1 MSGSILEQILAAN
14 ERHRGGQSAPLDPG
28 GPPFLVI
35 SCIDPRLTSFLEPA
49 LGLPRRRAMVIRT
62 AGNRITEQNADVL
75 RSVAAA
81 VYVKGAAEIFV
92 VGHTDCAMANFSAAD
107 VIEAFRRAGIAR
119 SAFGDGDLRE
129 WFGAFSGIREN
140 VVAAVE
146 FLRNAPLL
154 PRSLKVHG
162 LILGLADAKL
172 EVVTDGDATPVVGA
186 APVAE
191 APKTSEPAPP
201 QVPRAAEPPPAI
213 PPVPAAEPDRR
224 TRPIVITGDRQAP
237 EPREEKIP
245 APQTMMDAIIAL
257 RSILVA
263 ERKNPLLK
271 RQMAEFSALVRR
283 EKNPAR
289 IVAALESALKDV
301 REQYPQLPGILSF
314 LRASLESRGME
325 GRITEFMRRIVD

>member
-14 ERHRGGQSAPLDPG
+14 ERYRAGRSEPLDPG

-75 RSVAAA
+75 RSVATA
-81 VYVKGAAEIFV
+81 VYVKGATEIFV
-92 VGHTDCAMANFSAAD
+92 VGHTECAMAHFSAAD

-146 FLRNAPLL
+146 FLRRTPVI

-162 LILGLADAKL
+162 LILSPADAAL
-172 EVVTDGDATPVVGA
+172 EVVADGDA

-191 APKTSEPAPP
+191 PPKTVEPAAPE
-201 QVPRAAEPPPAI
+201 VPRPAETAPAI
-213 PPVPAAEPDRR
+213 PPVPAASPQQRA
-224 TRPIVITGDRQAP
+224 RPVVISGDRSAP
-237 EPREEKIP
+237 AARADGIP
-245 APQTMMDAIIAL
+245 APQTLMDAILAL
-257 RSILVA
+257 RGVLVA

-271 RQMAEFSALVRR
+271 HQMAEFSALVRR

-289 IVAALESALKDV
+289 ILAALETALKDV
-301 REQYPQLPGILSF
+301 RERYPQLPGILSF

-325 GRITEFMRRIVD
+325 GRVTELMRRIVD

>member
-14 ERHRGGQSAPLDPG
+14 ERYRAGQSAPLDPG
-28 GPPFLVI
+28 GPPFLVV

-49 LGLPRRRAMVIRT
+49 LGLPRRRAMVLRT
-62 AGNRITEQNADVL
+62 AGNRITEQNADIL

-81 VYVKGAAEIFV
+81 VYVKGATEIFV
-92 VGHTDCAMANFSAAD
+92 VGHTECAMANFSAAD

-140 VVAAVE
+140 VIAAVE
-146 FLRNAPLL
+146 FLRRTPLI
-154 PRSLKVHG
+154 PRSLRVHG

-172 EVVTDGDATPVVGA
+172 EVVTDGDTIPAVGA

-191 APKTSEPAPP
+191 TAKTSEPALPE
-201 QVPRAAEPPPAI
+201 VPRPAEPPPVI
-213 PPVPAAEPDRR
+213 PPVPAAEPGHRA
-224 TRPIVITGDRQAP
+224 RPIVITGAREAP
-237 EPREEKIP
+237 EPRGDKIP
-245 APQTMMDAIIAL
+245 IPQTMMDAILAL
-257 RSILVA
+257 RGILVA

-289 IVAALESALKDV
+289 IVAALEAALEDV
-301 REQYPQLPGILSF
+301 RERYPQLPGILSF

-325 GRITEFMRRIVD
+325 GRLTEFMRRIVD